1 MLRGILNDLR
11 DMDEAD
17 LRTLNSAVVD
27 QLKLLRNR
35 DAAVNRRIFKAGDRV
50 SFDGRGGYTVGTIV
64 RVKRKKAIV
73 SVDDGRRPGNWDVP
87 LGMLTAA

>member
-11 DMDEAD
+11 DLDETD
-17 LRTLNSAVVD
+17 LRTLNSAVID

-35 DAAVNRRIFKAGDRV
+35 NAAVNRRLFAAGDRV
-50 SFDGRGGYTVGTIV
+50 SFDGRGGYTEGTIV

-73 SVDDGRRPGNWDVP
+73 DVGIGRNWDVP